1 MAEEIAF
8 RSSNRL
14 TSSPHF
20 PQIINEYQRLL
31 ARDGRVNGTKF
42 YDEQVKPLINEY
54 SRVSFYKFLRRFKD
68 GPNRT
73 GVINQNA
80 IDAYQP
86 VSIDNPSAG
95 TEALLNLQKTFTT
108 NQEATAAIV
117 AAALKISADA
127 LIKVLNNPE
136 SLSLK
141 DRIALG
147 AQIMKSQDSRVR
159 AIATVKQDKREQDKA
174 ERAFQNAAY
183 EE

>member
-1 MAEEIAF
+1 MPAEIRF
-8 RSSNRL
+8 QTTNKL

-20 PQIINEYQRLL
+20 PRIISEYQMIL
-31 ARDGRVNGTKF
+31 ARDGRVNAGKF
-42 YDEQVKPLINEY
+42 YFDQVKPFIEEY
-54 SRVSFYKFLRRFKD
+54 SCASFYAFIRKFKKV
-68 GPNRT
+68 PNRT
-73 GVINQNA
+73 GMIAGAPINS
-80 IDAYQP
+80 YTP
-86 VSIDNPSAG
+86 VSAENPSAG

-127 LIKVLNNPE
+127 LIKVLDNPE

-147 AQIMKSQDSRVR
+147 ATIMKSQDSRVR

-183 EE
+183 D